1 MFSRKLLVGVCAAV
15 LIMTGA
21 AAAQS
26 PGMPQDRGDRS
37 DLLVRLRY
45 AEEAWQ
51 SEPGTE
57 SAMEYATRLFE
68 AGHFERSRE
77 LLSSMLDGEERPLDA
92 IHLAARL
99 DYYMGDYASAE
110 KLFTE
115 AVAGDPQNVR
125 AAVGVLM
132 THYQTNA
139 FELGAALPDEMFG
152 GRPIPHLDV
161 MRAMEG
167 NEPYEVSW
175 ADGPLAEV
183 PFLDSDPLPVVEVT
197 IDGRSIFVI
206 IDTGADMFVLDTEIA
221 EDMGMETVAT
231 MQAMFAGGMQ
241 GELGFGVAESL
252 TLGGVT
258 LSNVPVSMLPT
269 KALSLTERTIGGI
282 MGVGVLKQFL
292 STMDYPGNRLVL
304 RERSASAVEEFRESE
319 TERIVEDVPF
329 YLSSTHFLL
338 AHGSINGYI
347 DLVFHVD
354 SGLAG
359 TPSFAAPRELLEY
372 ASIPIPEVEV
382 RDDVIGGGG
391 GGFAVGE
398 FEIAEL
404 GLGSLVGHDL
414 VGSYGGQPPGSY
426 WMAGFIIDGL
436 ISHNFLRDYAWTL
449 DFDGMRMI
457 FAR

>member
-1 MFSRKLLVGVCAAV
+1 MFSRVLLVGVCLAAV
-15 LIMTGA
+15 IMTGA
-21 AAAQS
+21 ATAQ
-26 PGMPQDRGDRS
+26 PLGMPEDRGDRS
-37 DLLVRLRY
+37 DLLVRLTH
-45 AEEAWQ
+45 AEKAWRT
-51 SEPGTE
+51 EPGLE
-57 SAMEYATRLFE
+57 STMEYATRLFE
-68 AGHFERSRE
+68 AGRFEQSRE
-77 LLSSMLDGEERPLDA
+77 LLAPLLAGAERPLDA
-92 IHLAARL
+92 VHLAARL
-99 DYYMGDYASAE
+99 DYYMGNYASAE
-110 KLFTE
+110 ELFGE
-115 AVAGDPQNVR
+115 AVAGNPENVR
-125 AAVGVLM
+125 AAMGVLM

-139 FELGAALPDEMFG
+139 YNLGAALSDEMFG

-161 MRAMEG
+161 MRAMAG
-167 NEPYEVSW
+167 TEPYKVSW
-175 ADGPLAEV
+175 ADGSLAEV
-183 PFLDSDPLPVVEVT
+183 PFLDIDPLPVVEVT
-197 IDGRSIFVI
+197 IDGRRIFVI
-206 IDTGADMFVLDTEIA
+206 IDTGADMFILDTEIA
-221 EDMGMETVAT
+221 EEMGMETVAT

-258 LSNVPVSMLPT
+258 LHNVPVSMLPT
-269 KALSLTERTIGGI
+269 KPLSLTDRTIGGI
-282 MGVGVLKQFL
+282 IGVGVLKQFL

-304 RERSASAVEEFRESE
+304 RERSDAAVEAFRSAEADG
-319 TERIVEDVPF
+319 IVDDVPF

-338 AHGSINGYI
+338 VHGSLNEYT
-347 DLVFHVD
+347 DLMFHVD

-359 TPSFAAPRELLEY
+359 TPAFAATQELLEY
-372 ASIPIPEVEV
+372 ASIPIPEIEV

-398 FEIAEL
+398 FEITEL

-457 FAR
+457 FSQ